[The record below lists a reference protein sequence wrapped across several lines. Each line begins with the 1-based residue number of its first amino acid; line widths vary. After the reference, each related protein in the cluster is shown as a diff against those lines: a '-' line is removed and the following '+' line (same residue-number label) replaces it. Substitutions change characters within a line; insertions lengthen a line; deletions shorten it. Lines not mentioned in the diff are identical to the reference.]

1 MASSLSFVFGIVAN
15 ELIELCIPHNILFS
29 DNGSKIY
36 LIFREF
42 ASEKHLYGWLEFSGV
57 IPVDNDNDYQLKEEE
72 ILARKKELKIDP
84 KLVEALKKNITKNL

>member
-1 MASSLSFVFGIVAN
+1 VASSLSFVFGIVAN

-29 DNGSKIY
+29 
-36 LIFREF
+36 
-42 ASEKHLYGWLEFSGV
+42 EKHLYGWLEFSGI
-57 IPVDNDNDYQLKEEE
+57 IPVDNENDFQLKEEE